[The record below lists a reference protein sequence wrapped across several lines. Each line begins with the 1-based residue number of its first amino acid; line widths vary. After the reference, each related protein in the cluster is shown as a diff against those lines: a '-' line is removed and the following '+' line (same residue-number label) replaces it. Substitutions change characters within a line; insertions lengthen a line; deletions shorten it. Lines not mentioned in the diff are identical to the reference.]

1 MLSVFKRKPKPEVD
15 DEAIAEAALPVV
27 DVAAGLVEPA
37 EEPEP
42 VRRIKQQNIKASEEC
57 CALFDAL
64 ARAQGMTKADLFED
78 MVVERQETLL
88 RQGVELEVSLVR

>member
-1 MLSVFKRKPKPEVD
+1 MLSMFKRKPKPVAEDVT
-15 DEAIAEAALPVV
+15 IAEADAPTEIIEA
-27 DVAAGLVEPA
+27 DFVEPV

-42 VRRIKQQNIKASEEC
+42 VRRVKQQNIKASEEC

-78 MVVERQETLL
+78 MVVERSETLQ
-88 RQGVELEVSLVR
+88 RRGVKVETAAG

>member
-1 MLSVFKRKPKPEVD
+1 M
-15 DEAIAEAALPVV
+15 
-27 DVAAGLVEPA
+27 DVAAECVEPA

-42 VRRIKQQNIKASEEC
+42 VRRVRQQNIKASGEC

-88 RQGVELEVSLVR
+88 RQGIQLEVV